1 MVLAHKTYDSME
13 QNREPRN
20 KLTHLIF
27 NKGGKKIHEEKTVSS
42 ASSVGKVG
50 QPYKCKVKT
59 LPHMQQKINSKWLK
73 DSNIRQDTIN
83 LLEKNIGKTFYDIN
97 CSNVFL
103 GQSPKAIE
111 IKAKVNNGT

>member
-1 MVLAHKTYDSME
+1 MNSEGPTPLQTTLQSYSKQNNMVLAHKTYDSME

-50 QPYKCKVKT
+50 
-59 LPHMQQKINSKWLK
+59 
-73 DSNIRQDTIN
+73 
-83 LLEKNIGKTFYDIN
+83 
-97 CSNVFL
+97 
-103 GQSPKAIE
+103 
-111 IKAKVNNGT
+111 